1 MDDESKFYA
10 LLGRALIDPEFRE
23 RILDT
28 ERQADALV
36 EVDIEPSDEVLA
48 ELNASIQAINALAS
62 HEEFG
67 MIQAVT

>member
-36 EVDIEPSDEVLA
+36 EVDIEPSDEVPHA
-48 ELNASIQAINALAS
+48 
-62 HEEFG
+62 
-67 MIQAVT
+67 